1 MGIGKITINIRC
13 NLPAV
18 KDSEFLR
25 WRRIAET
32 GRQPFLVSSPP
43 SPQKNNIRMKKFGPR
58 DGKKCASW
66 KPWWLDH
73 ESLCRLDIGISA
85 TVILSLPLIGYL
97 KLEERPKREPSIYQ
111 AHSHFP
117 SFPSCTI
124 LQKGWKILRLAQ
136 CEYTVRLNE
145 ILFAKI
151 KGFTKKVEHILPLI
165 VNSP

>member
-1 MGIGKITINIRC
+1 MDIGKSTIDIHC

-18 KDSEFLR
+18 KDSEFIR
-25 WRRIAET
+25 WRRIAEM
-32 GRQPFLVSSPP
+32 GRQPILVFSPP
-43 SPQKNNIRMKKFGPR
+43 PPKNNTRMKKFEPR

-66 KPWWLDH
+66 KPWWFDH
-73 ESLCRLDIGISA
+73 ESLCHLDIGISA

-97 KLEERPKREPSIYQ
+97 KLKERPKREPSIYQ
-111 AHSHFP
+111 AHSNLP

-124 LQKGWKILRLAQ
+124 LQKCWKILLLAQ

-151 KGFTKKVEHILPLI
+151 KGFTKKIEHILPLI